1 MPAKD
6 LITKSQIINRL
17 EGFQHIKGKIVTV
30 HTSLKA
36 VGEIEGGGETL
47 LNALIEFF
55 ACDGGLLCVPT
66 HTWNSNVYDRRKAE
80 SCIGV
85 LPRLAAAHPDAVRT
99 LHPTHS
105 MAVFGDRQ
113 LAESF
118 VENEAFADTPVNP
131 KGCYGKLL
139 AQDGYVLLIG
149 VGQEKNTFIHCVEE
163 MLDVSDRLTDYMVE
177 KTIIHK
183 DGREEKRKLHWFDS
197 KISDVSVYFPKFEAP
212 FRFFGCIEDGCIGNA
227 KVQLCSSRKM
237 KAVIELIYKNNNF
250 GELLDNDLPIN
261 EDLYKNGEMQ

>member
-1 MPAKD
+1 MPI
-6 LITKSQIINRL
+6 ITKMQIMEQL
-17 EGFQHIKGKIVTV
+17 EKFRDIKGKIVTV

-36 VGEIEGGGETL
+36 IGEIEGGGETL
-47 LNALIEFF
+47 LDALIEFF

-66 HTWNSNVYDRRKAE
+66 HTWNSLVFDRREAE

-85 LPRLAAAHPDAVRT
+85 LPRLAAAHPDGVRT

-105 MAVFGDRQ
+105 MVVFGDKKT
-113 LAESF
+113 AESF
-118 VENEAFADTPVNP
+118 TENEAFTDTPTSP

-149 VGQEKNTFIHCVEE
+149 VGQNKNTFIHCVEE
-163 MLDVSDRLTDYMVE
+163 MLNVPDRLTKDMVE
-177 KTIIHK
+177 RTIIHK
-183 DGREEKRKLHWFDS
+183 DGREEKRYLHWFDS
-197 KISDVSVYFPKFEAP
+197 KIPDVSVFFTKFEAP
-212 FRFFGCIEDGCIGNA
+212 FRFFGCIEDGFIGNA

-237 KAVIELIYKNNNF
+237 KDVIELIYKNNNF

-261 EDLYKNGEMQ
+261 EDLYKNGEIQ

>member
-1 MPAKD
+1 M
-6 LITKSQIINRL
+6 ITKTKIMEQL
-17 EGFQHIKGKIVTV
+17 ENFRHIKGKFVTV

-47 LNALIEFF
+47 LDALIEFF

-66 HTWNSNVYDRRKAE
+66 HTWNSDVYDRREAK

-85 LPRLAAAHPDAVRT
+85 LPCLAAAHPDAIRS

-118 VENEAFADTPVNP
+118 IENEAFADTPANP
-131 KGCYGKLL
+131 KGCYGKFL
-139 AQDGYVLLIG
+139 AQEGYVLLIG

-163 MLDVSDRLTDYMVE
+163 LLEVPDRLTEHKVE

-183 DGREEKRKLHWFDS
+183 DGTEEKRQLYWFDN
-197 KISDVSVYFPKFEAP
+197 KIPDVSVYFPKFEAP
-212 FRFFGCIEDGCIGNA
+212 FRFFGCIEDGYIGNA
-227 KVQLCSSRKM
+227 KVQLCSSRKI
-237 KAVIELIYKNNNF
+237 KEIIELIYKNNNF

-261 EDLYKNGEMQ
+261 EKLYKNGEMF